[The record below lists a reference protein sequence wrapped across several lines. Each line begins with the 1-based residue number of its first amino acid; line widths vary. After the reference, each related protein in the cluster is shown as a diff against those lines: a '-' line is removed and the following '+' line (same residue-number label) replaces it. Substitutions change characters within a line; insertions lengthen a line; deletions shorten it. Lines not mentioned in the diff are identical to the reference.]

1 MIKTF
6 DDLGSVT
13 WAKKPIEVLAS
24 AGILRGVSDAEFAPQ
39 AEISRADFLYYLVR
53 TLGLRASFE
62 ENFKDVDSSAYYCKE
77 IGIAKELGITDG
89 TGDNNFSPNAS
100 ITRQDM
106 MVLAEKAL
114 RLSGKLEVQGTASDL
129 DEFADKHLIASYAVD
144 SIAALVKEELVK
156 GSDNKINPLDITTR
170 AEAAVLLYRIYTE
183 Y

>member
-1 MIKTF
+1 
-6 DDLGSVT
+6 
-13 WAKKPIEVLAS
+13 
-24 AGILRGVSDAEFAPQ
+24 
-39 AEISRADFLYYLVR
+39 
-53 TLGLRASFE
+53 
-62 ENFKDVDSSAYYCKE
+62 
-77 IGIAKELGITDG
+77 
-89 TGDNNFSPNAS
+89 
-100 ITRQDM
+100 M